1 MSEDGEGDSV
11 AHHRRQGGGEG
22 PPAQEGHVL
31 LREVVETGLQAAA
44 DTREADVM
52 KHVVR
57 YLHTIDEDCRTFGKG
72 EIGGGAG

>member
-11 AHHRRQGGGEG
+11 AHHRRQVGGEG
-22 PPAQEGHVL
+22 PPAQEGHA
-31 LREVVETGLQAAA
+31 LREVVGAGLQAAA

-52 KHVVR
+52 KHVMR
-57 YLHTIDEDCRTFGKG
+57 YLHTIDEDCRALGKG